1 MVTQKIWLPGLGV
14 EIVQHI
20 KINDEGYG
28 AWHQKVFKLQRRRE
42 MEDEAED
49 EDRMVMDE
57 YWKFKAIKAP
67 IYEEESSFD

>member
-1 MVTQKIWLPGLGV
+1 
-14 EIVQHI
+14 
-20 KINDEGYG
+20 
-28 AWHQKVFKLQRRRE
+28 